1 MMSDSQRNGSGRTL
15 RTRRNYPVGRL
26 TALLAMA
33 GLLISLAIPTG
44 GPLGIILMPA
54 AWAGPVNWQEVPAT
68 EKGRQWWDAGSLR
81 RDRRGTLSVLS
92 RFQPSAPDPHPG
104 EPQERGSRS
113 DAEGPAQAVRQ
124 PLGTLVVMELD
135 CDLTLYRDVAVNGLP
150 RFNASWQPTGGDP
163 LVAAT
168 LQQACEAARAAGLV
182 ARVQAG

>member
-92 RFQPSAPDPHPG
+92 RFQPLAEPEAAAPPASAAPETPEMKP
-104 EPQERGSRS
+104 RS
-113 DAEGPAQAVRQ
+113 ARQ
-124 PLGTLVVMELD
+124 PFGTLVVMELD
-135 CDLTLYRDVAVNGLP
+135 CDLRLYRDVAVNGLP
-150 RFNASWQPTGGDP
+150 RFNATWQPTGGDP

-168 LQQACEAARAAGLV
+168 LQEACAAAALPS
-182 ARVQAG
+182 R